1 MKVHAQSVL
10 GRDLPPHVKLS
21 AVNLAGLQPRRRA
34 FISGLDSANSAT
46 SVQEH
51 PCAVV
56 VMNMQPGMVLL
67 RSEIYV
73 VFESKPLYSKMSAYL
88 RECCTANVLRRL
100 SNKVC

>member
-21 AVNLAGLQPRRRA
+21 AVNLAGLQSRRRA
-34 FISGLDSANSAT
+34 FISALDSANSAT
-46 SVQEH
+46 SFQEH

-67 RSEIYV
+67 RSVRSVLCSKANIYIG
-73 VFESKPLYSKMSAYL
+73 
-88 RECCTANVLRRL
+88 R
-100 SNKVC
+100 